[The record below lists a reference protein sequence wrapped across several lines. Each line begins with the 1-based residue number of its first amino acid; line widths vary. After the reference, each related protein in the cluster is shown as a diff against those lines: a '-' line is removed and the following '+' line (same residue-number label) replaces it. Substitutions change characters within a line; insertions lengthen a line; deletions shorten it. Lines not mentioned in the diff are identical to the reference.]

1 MSNSIA
7 VRNLFNFGRSLP
19 APFNVGPKKLR
30 ISTKFGASNE
40 ATLIAGVI
48 KGINA
53 VCACKNA
60 TGVGAVGIQNGKN
73 IAEYKSSVDDQYHLV
88 IYDPLTGALNASVY
102 SKDTALMQSY
112 VVNDKNR
119 DGAAIIMAMFPT
131 LVKETEFSETF
142 NKYYEEY
149 VKGLSDVDKAREL
162 MAILCENVYRRVQN
176 DTILEHIAADID
188 AGGTLLP
195 IAKVQLEAGTY
206 EPQDVMVGEFTIF
219 AEKKGNTILTQ
230 AKKIMDVEALPGKYS
245 FAKRKYSKAEKA
257 LIPQL
262 PNWYIVPQQVID
274 ICSHAQKT
282 TGKAMQMRNFL
293 LRGPAGTGKTMA
305 AQAIAAGLNLP
316 YMKYTCS
323 ANTEIFDFTGQIF
336 PETEKMTAKDPTI
349 QKELD
354 ELVAMGGINYEN
366 VAKLMNLPDLEEIEW
381 NAEGV
386 YAQLAGE
393 EKQGA
398 TTQEC
403 MVLIMGLVTEKVQA
417 LCKAVET
424 GDGSSQSFRYV
435 ETDFLKALK
444 HGYLIEIQEPS
455 LILQPGVLVGLN
467 SLLEQGGTVTLPTG
481 EVISRHPDTV
491 VVITTNVNYEGCRDF
506 NQSTIDRMNLV
517 LDMEAPKPELM
528 LQRALSVTGETDE
541 YMVGKMVEVTNN
553 MEIFCREHNILDGC
567 VGMRSLIDWIR
578 SMQVTGDVYHSAL
591 YTIISKATSDI
602 TSQKWIKEMVLD
614 PAMSAL
620 YRTRAA

>member
-1 MSNSIA
+1 MSNSI
-7 VRNLFNFGRSLP
+7 VVKNLFNFSLRLP
-19 APFNVGPKKLR
+19 PPFNVGARKLR
-30 ISTKFGASNE
+30 ITTKFGASNE
-40 ATLIAGVI
+40 ATLIAGVV

-53 VCACKNA
+53 VCACKNS
-60 TGVGAVGIQNGKN
+60 TGVGAVGRLNGKS
-73 IAEYKSSVDDQYHLV
+73 IAEYKSSVGDEYHLV

-102 SKDTALMQSY
+102 SKDTTLMQSY
-112 VVNDKNR
+112 VVNERNR
-119 DGAAIIMAMFPT
+119 DGAAIIMAMFPI
-131 LVKETEFSETF
+131 LMEETEFLDTF

-149 VKGLSDVDKAREL
+149 VKGIPDVEKAREL

-176 DTILEHIAADID
+176 EQILEHIAVDID

-195 IAKVQLEAGTY
+195 VAKVQLESCAY
-206 EPQDVMVGEFTIF
+206 EPEEVVVGEFAIF
-219 AEKKGNTILTQ
+219 SEKKGNAILTQ
-230 AKKIMDVEALPGKYS
+230 AKKIMDVEALPEKYS
-245 FAKRKYSKAEKA
+245 FSKRKYSKAEKA
-257 LIPQL
+257 MIPKL
-262 PNWYIVPQQVID
+262 PSWYIVPKQVID
-274 ICSHAQKT
+274 VCMHAQKT

-305 AQAIAAGLNLP
+305 AQAIAAGLGLP

-336 PETEKMTAKDPTI
+336 PETEKMVAKDPKI

-354 ELVAMGGINYEN
+354 ELMAMGGINYEN
-366 VAKLMNLPDLEEIEW
+366 VSKLMNMPDLEEIDW

-386 YAQLAGE
+386 YARLTGE
-393 EKQGA
+393 EKQGV

-403 MVLIMGLVTEKVQA
+403 MALIMGQVTEKVQA

-424 GDGSSQSFRYV
+424 SDGKPQSFRYV

-444 HGYLIEIQEPS
+444 YGYLIEIQEPS

-481 EVISRHPDTV
+481 EIIPRHPDAV

-541 YMVGKMVEVTNN
+541 YTVGKMVEVTNN
-553 MEIFCREHNILDGC
+553 MENFCREHNILDGC

-578 SMQVTGDVYHSAL
+578 SMQVTGDVYNSAL

-602 TSQKWIKEMVLD
+602 ASQKWIKEMVLD

-620 YRTRAA
+620 YKPRAA

>member
-19 APFNVGPKKLR
+19 APFNVGARKLQL
-30 ISTKFGASNE
+30 STKFGASNE

-60 TGVGAVGIQNGKN
+60 TGVGAVGVQNGKN

-88 IYDPLTGALNASVY
+88 IYDPLTGALNATVY
-102 SKDTALMQSY
+102 SKDTALMQPY
-112 VVNDKNR
+112 VVNERNR

-131 LVKETEFSETF
+131 LIKETEFSETF

-149 VKGLSDVDKAREL
+149 VKGLSDVDKAKEF

-176 DTILEHIAADID
+176 DTILEHITVDID

-206 EPQDVMVGEFTIF
+206 EPQDVMVGVFTIF

-230 AKKIMDVEALPGKYS
+230 AKKIMDVEALPSKYAFS
-245 FAKRKYSKAEKA
+245 KRKYSKTEKA
-257 LIPQL
+257 LIPKL
-262 PNWYIVPQQVID
+262 PNWYIVPQQVVD
-274 ICSHAQKT
+274 VCSHAQKT

-336 PETEKMTAKDPTI
+336 PETEKMTAKDPLI

-354 ELVAMGGINYEN
+354 ELAAMGGINYEN

-393 EKQGA
+393 SKQGA

-403 MVLIMGLVTEKVQA
+403 MALIMGLVTEKVQT

-424 GDGSSQSFRYV
+424 GDGSQQSFRYV

-455 LILQPGVLVGLN
+455 LIQQPGVLVGLN
-467 SLLEQGGTVTLPTG
+467 SLLEQGGSVTLPTG
-481 EVISRHPDTV
+481 EVIPRHPDAV

-578 SMQVTGDVYHSAL
+578 SMQVTGDVYNSAL

-602 TSQKWIKEMVLD
+602 SSQKWIKEMVLD

-620 YRTRAA
+620 YKTRTA